1 MNPWIRIAH
10 RGASRI
16 APENTLAA
24 FKEAIEIGVDAVELD
39 LQGTADEQVVVIHDA
54 SLDRTTDQSG
64 QIKET
69 SLETIKQA
77 DAGTWFDPKFAGES
91 VPTLA
96 EALVSIADNAIALLE
111 IKDVSITKSVV
122 RIVQNM
128 DMVEQSVII
137 SFHSSAI
144 QTVRSLEPRLPTGYI
159 IGSKENIEP
168 IQLCQQLGLLGSSLL
183 NVDHRLVTED
193 FIYEI
198 RRRGI
203 TLWCWTVDD
212 IDRMRELQELGIQGI
227 TSNRPE
233 YFSQV

>member
-96 EALVSIADNAIALLE
+96 EALVAIADNAIALLE

-193 FIYEI
+193 FIYET

>member
-91 VPTLA
+91 VPTLP

-233 YFSQV
+233 YFSRV

>member
-24 FKEAIEIGVDAVELD
+24 FKEAINIGVDAVELD
-39 LQGTADEQVVVIHDA
+39 LQGTADGQVVVIHDA

-64 QIKET
+64 QIKDT
-69 SLETIKQA
+69 PLETIKQA
-77 DAGTWFDPKFAGES
+77 DAGTWFNPKFAGES

-128 DMVEQSVII
+128 DMVDQSIII

-144 QTVRSLEPRLPTGYI
+144 QIVRTLEPRLPTGYI
-159 IGSKENIEP
+159 IGSKENIQP

-183 NVDHRLVTED
+183 NVDHRLVTEN

>member
-96 EALVSIADNAIALLE
+96 EALVSIADNAIVLLE

-137 SFHSSAI
+137 SFNSSAI

>member
-39 LQGTADEQVVVIHDA
+39 LQGTADGQVVVIHDA
-54 SLDRTTDQSG
+54 SLDRTTDLSG
-64 QIKET
+64 QIKDT

-77 DAGTWFDPKFAGES
+77 DAGTWFNPKFAGES
-91 VPTLA
+91 IPTLS

-144 QTVRSLEPRLPTGYI
+144 QTVRALEPRLPTGYI
-159 IGSKENIEP
+159 IGSKENIQP

-183 NVDHRLVTED
+183 NVDHRLVTEE

>member
-10 RGASRI
+10 RGASGI

-39 LQGTADEQVVVIHDA
+39 LQGTADGQVVVIHDG

-64 QIKET
+64 QIKDT
-69 SLETIKQA
+69 SLQTIKQA
-77 DAGTWFDPKFAGES
+77 DAGSWFDPKFAGES
-91 VPTLA
+91 VPTLT

-111 IKDVSITKSVV
+111 IKDVSLTESVV
-122 RIVQNM
+122 RIVQKM

-137 SFHSSAI
+137 SFNSSAI

-159 IGSKENIEP
+159 IGSKKNIQP
-168 IQLCQQLGLLGSSLL
+168 IQLCQQLGLLGSNLL
-183 NVDHRLVTED
+183 NVDHSLVTED

-212 IDRMRELQELGIQGI
+212 IDRMRELEDLGIQGI

>member
-212 IDRMRELQELGIQGI
+212 IDRMRELQEFGIQGI

-233 YFSQV
+233 YFSKV

>member
-1 MNPWIRIAH
+1 MNSWIRIAH

-16 APENTLAA
+16 APENTLVA
-24 FKEAIEIGVDAVELD
+24 FKKAIEIGVDAVELD
-39 LQGTADEQVVVIHDA
+39 LQGTADGEVVVIHDA

-64 QIKET
+64 QIKDT
-69 SLETIKQA
+69 SLEAIKQA
-77 DAGTWFDPKFAGES
+77 DAGTWFNPKFAGES

-111 IKDVSITKSVV
+111 IKDVSITQSVV

-144 QTVRSLEPRLPTGYI
+144 QTVRTLEPRLPTGYI
-159 IGSKENIEP
+159 IGSNENIQP
-168 IQLCQQLGLLGSSLL
+168 IQLCQQLSLLGSSLL
-183 NVDHRLVTED
+183 NVDHRLVSED

-227 TSNRPE
+227 TSNCPE